1 MNDACILKNHGHSVP
16 LPLVAAQQ
24 SPSKTEARVNI
35 ENRLSQMRQKRGYS
49 AAALAGKVGVSR
61 QTIYAMEA
69 GSYVPNTLV
78 ALRLA
83 RVLEV
88 PVEEIFSLEESP
100 LPASAREV
108 DLLPGGQTVEPGLP
122 VQICQVDKRTMGVSP
137 TPVAWYLPPAD
148 AVVIDSAEKASRQR
162 KARVQLFQEEEQFG
176 NRLLMAGCDPAMSV
190 LARHLQRAHI
200 ELVLAHRNSSQALD
214 LLQMG
219 CVHIAGSHLRDEATG
234 ESNLS
239 QVRKLFPRG
248 VAVVIAFAVWEEG
261 IVVAKGNPK
270 AIREIADFARKGVS
284 LVNREPGSGSRS
296 LVDSSLKRLGIPSSK
311 VNGYAHV
318 AQGHLP
324 AAWQVRTGHADC
336 CVATRAAAR
345 VFGLDFV
352 PLVSERYDLVIR
364 KQHVA
369 LPAVQLLLDTL
380 NRTALRRELEGL
392 GGYDISGAGKQVA

>member
-1 MNDACILKNHGHSVP
+1 M
-16 LPLVAAQQ
+16 
-24 SPSKTEARVNI
+24 NI
-35 ENRLSQMRQKRGYS
+35 ENLLGEIRHKRGYS
-49 AAALAGKVGVSR
+49 AAALASKVGVSR

-88 PVEEIFSLEESP
+88 TVEELFCLEDASKP
-100 LPASAREV
+100 PAFTKEV

-122 VQICQVDKRTMGVSP
+122 VQICQVDKRTVGVSP
-137 TPVAWYLPPAD
+137 SPVAWYLPPAD
-148 AVVIDSAEKASRQR
+148 AVVIESDEKGPGQR
-162 KARVQLFQEEEQFG
+162 RARVQIFQDMEQFR

-190 LARHLQRAHI
+190 LARHLQKANI
-200 ELVLAHRNSSQALD
+200 ELVLAHRNSSEALE
-214 LLQMG
+214 LLRNG
-219 CVHIAGSHLRDEATG
+219 SVHIAGSHLRDEATG
-234 ESNLS
+234 ESNLP

-248 VAVVIAFAVWEEG
+248 AAGVFAFAVWEEG

-270 AIREIADFARKGVS
+270 AVREIADFARKGVA

-296 LVDSSLKRLGIPSSK
+296 LLDSGLKRLGIPSSK
-311 VNGYAHV
+311 VNGYKQVAH
-318 AQGHLP
+318 GHLP

-364 KQHVA
+364 KQHLA
-369 LPAVQLLLDTL
+369 MPAVQLLLDTL
-380 NRTALRRELEGL
+380 NRTAFRRELEGL
-392 GGYDISGAGKQVA
+392 GGYDTSGAGKQMA

>member
-1 MNDACILKNHGHSVP
+1 
-16 LPLVAAQQ
+16 
-24 SPSKTEARVNI
+24 VNI
-35 ENRLSQMRQKRGYS
+35 ENRLSHIRQKRGYS

-69 GSYVPNTLV
+69 ESYVPNTVV

-88 PVEEIFSLEESP
+88 PVEELFRLEDASP
-100 LPASAREV
+100 PPPSTKEV
-108 DLLPGGQTVEPGLP
+108 DLLPGGQAVEPGLP
-122 VQICQVDKRTMGVSP
+122 VQLCRVDKRTIGVSP

-148 AVVIDSAEKASRQR
+148 AVVVDSAGKGLRQG
-162 KARVQLFQEEEQFG
+162 KARVQIFQDTEQFG

-190 LARHLQRAHI
+190 LARHLQKADI
-200 ELVLAHRNSSQALD
+200 EMVLAHRNSSQALD
-214 LLQMG
+214 LLQTG

-234 ESNLS
+234 ESNLP

-248 VAVVIAFAVWEEG
+248 TAVVLTFAVWEEG

-270 AIREIADFARKGVS
+270 GVREIADFARKGVV

-296 LVDSSLKRLGIPSSK
+296 LLDSCLKRLGIPSSK
-311 VNGYAHV
+311 VKGYNQVAH
-318 AQGHLP
+318 GHLP
-324 AAWQVRTGHADC
+324 AAWQVRTGDADG

-345 VFGLDFV
+345 VFGLNFV

-364 KQHVA
+364 KQHLA

-380 NRTALRRELEGL
+380 NRAAFRRELEAL
-392 GGYDISGAGKQVA
+392 GGYDTSGAGKQVA

>member
-1 MNDACILKNHGHSVP
+1 MT
-16 LPLVAAQQ
+16 
-24 SPSKTEARVNI
+24 PSERNRVNI
-35 ENRLSQMRQKRGYS
+35 ENLLSQMRHKRGYS
-49 AAALAGKVGVSR
+49 AAALASKVGVSR

-88 PVEEIFSLEESP
+88 TVEELFCLED
-100 LPASAREV
+100 ASRPPSSTKEV

-122 VQICQVDKRTMGVSP
+122 VQICQVDKRTVGVSP
-137 TPVAWYLPPAD
+137 SPVAWYLPPAD
-148 AVVIDSAEKASRQR
+148 AVVIESAEKGPGQR
-162 KARVQLFQEEEQFG
+162 RARVQIFQDMEQFG

-190 LARHLQRAHI
+190 LARHLQKANL
-200 ELVLAHRNSSQALD
+200 ELVLAHRNSSEALD
-214 LLQMG
+214 LLRNG
-219 CVHIAGSHLRDEATG
+219 SVHIAGSHLRDEATG
-234 ESNLS
+234 ESNLA

-248 VAVVIAFAVWEEG
+248 TAGVFAFAVWEEG

-270 AIREIADFARKGVS
+270 AVREIADFARKGVA

-296 LVDSSLKRLGIPSSK
+296 LLDSSLKRLGIAPSK
-311 VNGYAHV
+311 VKGYNQVAH
-318 AQGHLP
+318 GHLP

-364 KQHVA
+364 KQHLA
-369 LPAVQLLLDTL
+369 SPAVQLLLDTL
-380 NRTALRRELEGL
+380 NRTAFRRELEGL
-392 GGYDISGAGKQVA
+392 GGYDTSGAGKQMA

>member
-1 MNDACILKNHGHSVP
+1 M
-16 LPLVAAQQ
+16 
-24 SPSKTEARVNI
+24 NI
-35 ENRLSQMRQKRGYS
+35 ENRLSHIRQKRGYS

-69 GSYVPNTLV
+69 ESYVPNTVV

-88 PVEEIFSLEESP
+88 PVEELFRLEDASP
-100 LPASAREV
+100 PLASTKEV
-108 DLLPGGQTVEPGLP
+108 DLLPGGQAVEPGLP
-122 VQICQVDKRTMGVSP
+122 VQLCRVDKHTIGVSP

-148 AVVIDSAEKASRQR
+148 GVIVDSDGKGPRQGR
-162 KARVQLFQEEEQFG
+162 ARVQIFQDTEQFG

-190 LARHLQRAHI
+190 LARHLQRANV

-214 LLQMG
+214 LLQTG

-234 ESNLS
+234 ESNLP

-248 VAVVIAFAVWEEG
+248 TAVVLTFAVWEEG

-270 AIREIADFARKGVS
+270 GVREIADFARKGVV

-296 LVDSSLKRLGIPSSK
+296 LLDSCLKRLGIPSSK
-311 VNGYAHV
+311 VKGYNQVAH
-318 AQGHLP
+318 GHLP
-324 AAWQVRTGHADC
+324 APWQVRTGDADG

-345 VFGLDFV
+345 VFGLNFV

-364 KQHVA
+364 KQHLA
-369 LPAVQLLLDTL
+369 LPAVHLLLDTL
-380 NRTALRRELEGL
+380 NRAAFRRELEGL
-392 GGYDISGAGKQVA
+392 GGYDTSGAGKQVS

>member
-1 MNDACILKNHGHSVP
+1 MSEKSV
-16 LPLVAAQQ
+16 
-24 SPSKTEARVNI
+24 SI
-35 ENRLSQMRQKRGYS
+35 ENRLSQVRQKRGYS

-83 RVLEV
+83 RVLDV
-88 PVEEIFSLEESP
+88 PVEELFSLEDASP
-100 LPASAREV
+100 PAPSLKEV
-108 DLLPGGQTVEPGLP
+108 DVLPGGQTVEPGQP
-122 VQICQVDKRTMGVSP
+122 VQICRVDKRTVGVSP

-148 AVVIDSAEKASRQR
+148 AVVIEPAVPGSHRR
-162 KARVQLFQEEEQFG
+162 KARVQLFQDEEQFG

-190 LARHLQRAHI
+190 LARHLQKANI

-214 LLQMG
+214 LLQTG
-219 CVHIAGSHLRDEATG
+219 NVHIAGSHLRDEATG
-234 ESNLS
+234 ESNLP

-248 VAVVIAFAVWEEG
+248 AAVVVAFAVWEEG
-261 IVVAKGNPK
+261 IVVAKNNPK

-284 LVNREPGSGSRS
+284 LINREPGSGSRS
-296 LVDSSLKRLGIPSSK
+296 LLDSSLKRLGIPSSK
-311 VNGYAHV
+311 LRGYDQVAH
-318 AQGHLP
+318 GHLP
-324 AAWQVRTGHADC
+324 AAWQVRTGFADC

-364 KQHVA
+364 KQHIA
-369 LPAVQLLLDTL
+369 LPAVQLLLDAL
-380 NRTALRRELEGL
+380 NRNALRRELEGL
-392 GGYDISGAGKQVA
+392 GGYDTSGAGQQVA

>member
-1 MNDACILKNHGHSVP
+1 
-16 LPLVAAQQ
+16 
-24 SPSKTEARVNI
+24 VNI
-35 ENRLSQMRQKRGYS
+35 ENQLSHIRQKRGYS
-49 AAALAGKVGVSR
+49 AAALASKVGVSR

-83 RVLEV
+83 RVLEI
-88 PVEEIFSLEESP
+88 PVEELFRLEDASP
-100 LPASAREV
+100 PPTSTKEV

-122 VQICQVDKRTMGVSP
+122 VQICQVDRRTVGVSP
-137 TPVAWYLPPAD
+137 SPVAWYLPPAD
-148 AVVIDSAEKASRQR
+148 AVVIDSAEKGPGQR
-162 KARVQLFQEEEQFG
+162 RARVQIFQDTEQFG

-190 LARHLQRAHI
+190 LARHLQKANI
-200 ELVLAHRNSSQALD
+200 ELVLAHRNSSHALE
-214 LLQMG
+214 LLRNG

-234 ESNLS
+234 ESNLP

-248 VAVVIAFAVWEEG
+248 TAVVFAFAVWEEG

-270 AIREIADFARKGVS
+270 AIREIADLARKGVVM
-284 LVNREPGSGSRS
+284 VNREPGSGSRS
-296 LVDSSLKRLGIPSSK
+296 LLDSSLKRLGIASSK
-311 VNGYAHV
+311 VKGYKQVAH
-318 AQGHLP
+318 GHLP

-352 PLVSERYDLVIR
+352 PLVSQRYDLVIR
-364 KQHVA
+364 KQHIA

-380 NRTALRRELEGL
+380 NRTAFRRELEGL
-392 GGYDISGAGKQVA
+392 GGYDTSGAGKQVA

>member
-1 MNDACILKNHGHSVP
+1 MNDNSILKRE
-16 LPLVAAQQ
+16 
-24 SPSKTEARVNI
+24 KRVNI
-35 ENRLSQMRQKRGYS
+35 ENRLSQIRQKRGHS
-49 AAALAGKVGVSR
+49 AAALAGKIGVSR

-78 ALRLA
+78 ALKLA

-88 PVEEIFSLEESP
+88 PVEEVFCLEDASP
-100 LPASAREV
+100 APPSAKEV

-122 VQICQVDKRTMGVSP
+122 VQICRVDKRMMGISP

-148 AVVIDSAEKASRQR
+148 AVVIDSAARGPRQR
-162 KARVQLFQEEEQFG
+162 KARVQLFQDEEQFG

-190 LARHLQRAHI
+190 LARHLQKGNT
-200 ELVLAHRNSSQALD
+200 ELVLAHRNSSQALE

-219 CVHIAGSHLRDEATG
+219 CVHIAGSHLRDEASG
-234 ESNLS
+234 ESNLP
-239 QVRKLFPRG
+239 QVRKLFPKG
-248 VAVVIAFAVWEEG
+248 GAVVIAFAVWEEG

-270 AIREIADFARKGVS
+270 GIREMADFARKGVS
-284 LVNREPGSGSRS
+284 LANREPGSGSRS
-296 LVDSSLKRLGIPSSK
+296 LLDSSLKRLGIPSSK
-311 VNGYAHV
+311 VKGYDRV
-318 AQGHLP
+318 AYGHLP
-324 AAWQVRTGHADC
+324 AAWQVRTGDADC

-364 KQHVA
+364 KQHLA

-392 GGYDISGAGKQVA
+392 GGYDASAAGKRVA

>member
-1 MNDACILKNHGHSVP
+1 M
-16 LPLVAAQQ
+16 
-24 SPSKTEARVNI
+24 NI
-35 ENRLSQMRQKRGYS
+35 ENLLSQIRHKRGYS
-49 AAALAGKVGVSR
+49 AAGLASKVGVSR

-88 PVEEIFSLEESP
+88 PVEELFRLEDTSP
-100 LPASAREV
+100 PPSVTREV

-122 VQICQVDKRTMGVSP
+122 VQICQVDRRTVGVSP
-137 TPVAWYLPPAD
+137 SPVAWYLPPAD
-148 AVVIDSAEKASRQR
+148 AVVIESAEKGPDHSR
-162 KARVQLFQEEEQFG
+162 ARVQMFQDMEQFG

-190 LARHLQRAHI
+190 LARHLQKANM
-200 ELVLAHRNSSQALD
+200 ELVLAHRNSSEALE
-214 LLQMG
+214 LLRNG
-219 CVHIAGSHLRDEATG
+219 CVHIAGSHLRDETTG
-234 ESNLS
+234 ESNLA

-248 VAVVIAFAVWEEG
+248 TAVVFAFAVWEEG

-270 AIREIADFARKGVS
+270 AVLEIADFARKGVA

-296 LVDSSLKRLGIPSSK
+296 LLDSSLKRLGIASSK
-311 VNGYAHV
+311 VKGYKQVAH
-318 AQGHLP
+318 GHLP

-364 KQHVA
+364 KQHIA

-380 NRTALRRELEGL
+380 NRTAFRRELEGL
-392 GGYDISGAGKQVA
+392 GGYDTSGAGKQMA

>member
-1 MNDACILKNHGHSVP
+1 
-16 LPLVAAQQ
+16 
-24 SPSKTEARVNI
+24 VNI
-35 ENRLSQMRQKRGYS
+35 ENLLSQIRHKRGYS
-49 AAALAGKVGVSR
+49 AAGLASKVGVSR

-88 PVEEIFSLEESP
+88 PVEELFRLEDTSP
-100 LPASAREV
+100 PPSVTREV

-122 VQICQVDKRTMGVSP
+122 VQICQVDRRTVGVSP
-137 TPVAWYLPPAD
+137 SPVAWYLPPAD
-148 AVVIDSAEKASRQR
+148 AVVIESAEKGPDHSR
-162 KARVQLFQEEEQFG
+162 ARVQMFQDMEQFG

-190 LARHLQRAHI
+190 LARHLQKANM
-200 ELVLAHRNSSQALD
+200 ELVLAHRNSSEALE
-214 LLQMG
+214 LLRNG
-219 CVHIAGSHLRDEATG
+219 CVHIAGSHLRDETTG
-234 ESNLS
+234 ESNLA

-248 VAVVIAFAVWEEG
+248 TAVVFAFAVWEEG

-270 AIREIADFARKGVS
+270 AVLEIADFARKGVA

-296 LVDSSLKRLGIPSSK
+296 LLDSSLKRLGIASSK
-311 VNGYAHV
+311 VKGYKQVAH
-318 AQGHLP
+318 GHLP

-364 KQHVA
+364 KQHIA

-380 NRTALRRELEGL
+380 NRTAFRRELEGL
-392 GGYDISGAGKQVA
+392 GGYDTSGAGKQMA

>member
-1 MNDACILKNHGHSVP
+1 M
-16 LPLVAAQQ
+16 
-24 SPSKTEARVNI
+24 NI
-35 ENRLSQMRQKRGYS
+35 ENLLSQIRHKRGYS
-49 AAALAGKVGVSR
+49 AAGLASKVGVSR

-88 PVEEIFSLEESP
+88 PVEELFRLEDTSP
-100 LPASAREV
+100 PPSVTREV

-122 VQICQVDKRTMGVSP
+122 VQICQVDRRTVGVSP
-137 TPVAWYLPPAD
+137 SPVAWYLPPAD
-148 AVVIDSAEKASRQR
+148 AVVIESAEKGPDPRR
-162 KARVQLFQEEEQFG
+162 ARVQMFQDMEQFG

-190 LARHLQRAHI
+190 LARHLQKANM
-200 ELVLAHRNSSQALD
+200 ELVLAHRNSSEALE
-214 LLQMG
+214 LLRNG
-219 CVHIAGSHLRDEATG
+219 CVHIAGSHLRDETTG
-234 ESNLS
+234 ESNLA

-248 VAVVIAFAVWEEG
+248 TAVVFAFAVWEEG

-270 AIREIADFARKGVS
+270 AVLEIADFARKGVA

-296 LVDSSLKRLGIPSSK
+296 LLDSSLKRLGIASSK
-311 VNGYAHV
+311 VKGYKQVAH
-318 AQGHLP
+318 GHLP

-364 KQHVA
+364 KQHIA

-380 NRTALRRELEGL
+380 NRTAFRRELEGL
-392 GGYDISGAGKQVA
+392 GGYDTSGAGKQMA

>member
-1 MNDACILKNHGHSVP
+1 M
-16 LPLVAAQQ
+16 
-24 SPSKTEARVNI
+24 NI
-35 ENRLSQMRQKRGYS
+35 ENLLSHIRQKRGYS

-88 PVEEIFSLEESP
+88 SVEELFRLED
-100 LPASAREV
+100 ASRPPSVTKEV

-122 VQICQVDKRTMGVSP
+122 VQICQVDRRTMGVSP
-137 TPVAWYLPPAD
+137 SPVAWYLPPAD
-148 AVVIDSAEKASRQR
+148 AVVIDSAEKGSGPRR
-162 KARVQLFQEEEQFG
+162 ARIQMFQDAEQFG

-190 LARHLQRAHI
+190 LARHLQKANI

-214 LLQMG
+214 LLRSG
-219 CVHIAGSHLRDEATG
+219 SVHIAGSHLRDEATG
-234 ESNLS
+234 ESNLP

-248 VAVVIAFAVWEEG
+248 TAVVFAFAVWEEG

-270 AIREIADFARKGVS
+270 AIREIADFARKGVV

-296 LVDSSLKRLGIPSSK
+296 LLDSSLKRLGVASSK
-311 VNGYAHV
+311 VTGYKQVAH
-318 AQGHLP
+318 GHLP
-324 AAWQVRTGHADC
+324 AAWQVRIGHADC

-345 VFGLDFV
+345 VFGLDFI
-352 PLVSERYDLVIR
+352 PLISERYDLVIR
-364 KQHVA
+364 KQHIAV
-369 LPAVQLLLDTL
+369 PGVQLLLDTL
-380 NRTALRRELEGL
+380 TRTAFRRELEGL
-392 GGYDISGAGKQVA
+392 GGYDTSGAGKLMAVNISPADLSPASAI

>member
-1 MNDACILKNHGHSVP
+1 
-16 LPLVAAQQ
+16 
-24 SPSKTEARVNI
+24 VNI
-35 ENRLSQMRQKRGYS
+35 ENRLSQIRQKRGYS
-49 AAALAGKVGVSR
+49 AAALAGKVGVTR

-88 PVEEIFSLEESP
+88 PVEELFCLEDASP
-100 LPASAREV
+100 PSPSAKEV
-108 DLLPGGQTVEPGLP
+108 DLLPGGQAVEPGLP
-122 VQICQVDKRTMGVSP
+122 VQICRVDKRTMGVSP

-148 AVVIDSAEKASRQR
+148 GVVIDSSEKGPRPR
-162 KARVQLFQEEEQFG
+162 RARVQPFQDEEQFG

-190 LARHLQRAHI
+190 LARHLQKGNT
-200 ELVLAHRNSSQALD
+200 ELVLAHRNSSEALE
-214 LLQMG
+214 LLQLG
-219 CVHIAGSHLRDEATG
+219 CVHIAGSHLRDEASG
-234 ESNLS
+234 ESNLP

-248 VAVVIAFAVWEEG
+248 TAVVITFAVWEEG
-261 IVVAKGNPK
+261 IVVARGNPK
-270 AIREIADFARKGVS
+270 AIREIADFARKGVA

-311 VNGYAHV
+311 VKGYDRVAH
-318 AQGHLP
+318 GHLP
-324 AAWQVRTGHADC
+324 AAWQVRTEDADC

-352 PLVSERYDLVIR
+352 PLISERYDLVIR
-364 KQHVA
+364 KQHLA
-369 LPAVQLLLDTL
+369 LPAVQLVLDTL

-392 GGYDISGAGKQVA
+392 GGYDTSGAGKQVA